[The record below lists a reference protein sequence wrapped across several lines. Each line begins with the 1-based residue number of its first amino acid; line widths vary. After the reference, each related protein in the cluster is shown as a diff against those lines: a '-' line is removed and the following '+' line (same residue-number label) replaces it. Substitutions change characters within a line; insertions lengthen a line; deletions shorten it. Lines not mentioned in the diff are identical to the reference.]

1 MAKLLA
7 HRRLIWLAAGYVA
20 VIALILYPT
29 FHEGFGFKLA
39 MWDCIPPTLGLILLA
54 SGGNEPTR
62 HFTISAV
69 FAIISALVMLF
80 FVVAWFFTPL
90 DTDPHSTTTALVFV
104 FAPLWSVGIAI
115 VAAGIT
121 WFVTR
126 PTAI

>member
-7 HRRLIWLAAGYVA
+7 HRHLIWLAAAYVA
-20 VIALILYPT
+20 VIALILYPA
-29 FHEGFGFKLA
+29 FHERLGFKLA
-39 MWDCIPPTLGLILLA
+39 LWDCIPPTLGLIFLA
-54 SGGNEPTR
+54 TAFEKTTR
-62 HFTISAV
+62 HFVTSAI
-69 FAIISALVMLF
+69 FTGFSTLVMVF
-80 FVVAWFFTPL
+80 FALAWFFTPL

-126 PTAI
+126 PTTT